1 MELRPRLQDWATPTG
16 WVTPYRSS
24 AMAGEQAETN
34 AGPESGQPDFKWAV
48 EWLVRKSGQ
57 RRAAAMLGVNRKT
70 VALALRRDRLTS
82 RMNHAVQTL
91 IARVDDPVG
100 QEVMPL
106 DRMESQIRFLLE
118 SMDELDDLIEK
129 LTHRVKALEE
139 AQSRAQA
146 EAKVD
151 GEAHEEAVPR
161 MDEVTE
167 AEHEEFAEGP
177 APGPERE
184 QAGRGFGWWRR

>member
-1 MELRPRLQDWATPTG
+1 MQDWATP
-16 WVTPYRSS
+16 YRSNE
-24 AMAGEQAETN
+24 MAREKAEIDVRS
-34 AGPESGQPDFKWAV
+34 ESEQPDFKWAV
-48 EWLVRKSGQ
+48 EWLVKQSGQ
-57 RRAAAMLGVNRKT
+57 RRAAAILGVNRKT

-91 IARVDDPVG
+91 IAKVDDPVA

-106 DRMESQIRFLLE
+106 DRIESQIRFLLE

-129 LTHRVKALEE
+129 LTLRVEALEQ

-146 EAKVD
+146 EAD
-151 GEAHEEAVPR
+151 EEAVPR
-161 MDEVTE
+161 MDEVTDAE
-167 AEHEEFAEGP
+167 DEHEEPAEGP
-177 APGPERE
+177 KPEPE

>member
-1 MELRPRLQDWATPTG
+1 MQDWATP
-16 WVTPYRSS
+16 YRSNE
-24 AMAGEQAETN
+24 MARETAETN
-34 AGPESGQPDFKWAV
+34 VRSESEQPDFKWAV
-48 EWLVRKSGQ
+48 EWLVKQSGQ
-57 RRAAAMLGVNRKT
+57 RRAAAILEVNRKT

-91 IARVDDPVG
+91 IAKVDDPVA
-100 QEVMPL
+100 QDVMPL

-129 LTHRVKALEE
+129 LTLRVEALEE

-146 EAKVD
+146 EAEVD
-151 GEAHEEAVPR
+151 AEAHEEAVPR
-161 MDEVTE
+161 MDEVTG
-167 AEHEEFAEGP
+167 AEEECEEPAEGP
-177 APGPERE
+177 EPERE

>member
-1 MELRPRLQDWATPTG
+1 
-16 WVTPYRSS
+16 
-24 AMAGEQAETN
+24 MAGEKAETN
-34 AGPESGQPDFKWAV
+34 AGPKSGQPDFKWAV

-129 LTHRVKALEE
+129 LTNRVEALEE
-139 AQSRAQA
+139 APAEVEVDA
-146 EAKVD
+146 EADDDPVSR
-151 GEAHEEAVPR
+151 V
-161 MDEVTE
+161 DEVTE
-167 AEHEEFAEGP
+167 AEAEHEEPAEGP
-177 APGPERE
+177 EAEPERE